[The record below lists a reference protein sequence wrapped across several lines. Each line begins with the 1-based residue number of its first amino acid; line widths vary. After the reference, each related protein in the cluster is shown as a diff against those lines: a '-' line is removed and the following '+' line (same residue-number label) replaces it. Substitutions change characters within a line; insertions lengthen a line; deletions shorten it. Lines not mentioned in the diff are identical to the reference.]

1 MSTSPHPV
9 TSPPSVSVGMP
20 AYNSSK
26 WIGAAI
32 ESILDQSFGDF
43 ELIISDNASTDSTYA
58 ICEGYARQDSRIR
71 LVRNPLNVGANRN
84 YLAVLA
90 QARGSYFKWAS
101 SNDICAP
108 AFLQR
113 CVEALEADRSAVL
126 AFPMTTL
133 FEMDTSDGEA
143 YDSDFEL
150 LSDEASQRLTTLLD
164 SIRLNNAFNGVI
176 RRAALLAA
184 APMGNFQRA
193 DIALMAEL
201 VLLGKFLL
209 VRERLFFRRMSEDSA
224 TRLKTP
230 KQVDLHLAPQAVRP
244 LQWQNWLYHFAL
256 LRAAWRQ
263 GPLTAKSL
271 AALRHVLRQMRWS
284 RAGLISD
291 VNEALSRRTW

>member
-1 MSTSPHPV
+1 MSTSPHAV
-9 TSPPSVSVGMP
+9 ASPPSVSVGMP

-58 ICEGYARQDSRIR
+58 ICERYARQDSRIR
-71 LVRNPLNVGANRN
+71 LLRNPVNIGANRN

-101 SNDICAP
+101 SNDVCAP

-126 AFPMTTL
+126 AYPLTTL
-133 FEMDTSDGEA
+133 FELDIADGEA
-143 YDSDFEL
+143 YDRDFEL
-150 LSDEASQRLTTLLD
+150 LSDEASQRLTALLD

-176 RRAALLAA
+176 RRAALQAA

-193 DIALMAEL
+193 DIVLMAEL
-201 VLLGKFLL
+201 ALLGRFQL

-230 KQVDLHLAPQAVRP
+230 KQVDQHLSPQAVRP

-256 LRAAWRQ
+256 LRAALRQ
-263 GPLTAKSL
+263 GPLTANSL
-271 AALRHVLRQMRWS
+271 TALGHVLRRMRWS
-284 RAGLISD
+284 RGGLIND
-291 VNEALSRRTW
+291 VSEALSRKAW